1 MSEPHRDH
9 HPALDTTDFSTEQV
23 ARVLEWQDH
32 AERLARIN
40 ELHLA
45 WLAMKNHHLR
55 YAPEVQLHILGR
67 MATLAFGD
75 GPDWGGDEPA

>member
-1 MSEPHRDH
+1 MSEQRREQRLE
-9 HPALDTTDFSTEQV
+9 LDTTDFSTEQLT
-23 ARVLEWQDH
+23 RVLDWYGQ

-45 WLAMKNHHLR
+45 WLAMKDHHLR
-55 YAPEVQLHILGR
+55 YVPEVQLYILGR

-75 GPDWGGDEPA
+75 APNGGGDE

>member
-1 MSEPHRDH
+1 MSEQDRAYRPEFD
-9 HPALDTTDFSTEQV
+9 AADFSAEQL
-23 ARVLEWQDH
+23 ARVLAWYGQ

-45 WLAMKNHHLR
+45 WLAMNDHHLR
-55 YAPEVQLHILGR
+55 YVPEVQLYLLGR

-75 GPDWGGDEPA
+75 APAGGGDE